1 MRCTVSLLTP
11 KRLASLRH
19 DQWVEPSLR
28 PFLIAANI
36 RACSLGVRTDG
47 FCPGC
52 RSSISPA
59 ILCRRNCS
67 FPREIVGAVVSKT
80 SSGKGPSLSSSVR
93 RSHHITCRKTPRLRH
108 LLQFLSFFLVHNNR
122 SSPEWHANEAL
133 NLR

>member
-1 MRCTVSLLTP
+1 MRCTASLLSP
-11 KRLASLRH
+11 KRLASLRQ
-19 DQWVEPSLR
+19 DQWGGTVFRAILDR
-28 PFLIAANI
+28 GQYL
-36 RACSLGVRTDG
+36 ACSLGVRTDG

-93 RSHHITCRKTPRLRH
+93 RSHHITCRKTPTLRH
-108 LLQFLSFFLVHNNR
+108 LLQFLSLFLAHNN
-122 SSPEWHANEAL
+122 
-133 NLR
+133 